1 MKGGVETWN
10 GWTDEK
16 RKDGSVVGLSNG
28 WEVGWIGG
36 WVDGWMDGWIGFPDL
51 QHYDS
56 ASNSQIPL

>member
-36 WVDGWMDGWIGFPDL
+36 WVDGDTGEM
-51 QHYDS
+51 
-56 ASNSQIPL
+56 